1 MSDQNYRKPLF
12 LALAGAVALTAAY
25 YTYTQYA
32 KRSRREPSS
41 LHRSNA
47 IRRPRNR
54 RRWRRGFEQTS
65 LDHDPTERA
74 LEHLELRNANR
85 QGYGEYENKW
95 FFSTPEQTQG
105 VDLTLIPCN
114 LSSINDYL
122 LQSPP
127 QLLPDRQEVILWH
140 LHGTFVQNFL
150 LEEYPEGYI
159 IGDDVW
165 MLAQAMERL
174 GVAPESVFQI
184 AKAHDEGTLIY
195 APEWTPSFPAS
206 PSPSGRIPPIQTDG
220 AMDHGGLAPRE
231 ALQALADPDD
241 AHSDIS
247 SGNNGEDP
255 EGSQNMLDLLYHIA
269 GEQARREGYIHRG
282 VECNS
287 CGIHPIRGI
296 RYHCANCFDMDL
308 CESCEASSSH
318 GKGHVFYKI
327 RIPAPSRGNIK
338 QVTPEW
344 YPGTPSAFLSSLPT
358 SVSKPLLE
366 ETRMERT
373 EMDALYEQFKCL
385 AGHYFPADPTGL
397 GCAID
402 RKGFDAYFI
411 PSTGDKPSPA
421 NLIYDRIFAFYDT
434 DQNGLIT
441 FDEYIRGLARL
452 QDKSRYARLKRIFEG
467 YDLDSD
473 GYVDRKDFLRM
484 FRAYYAL
491 SKELS
496 REMINTQEDFGYN
509 EEEIR
514 EVVHGSQPISA
525 AFGGGTLYGHES
537 RTGQGKERQAD
548 GDLQLSNGT
557 SGVLQPDGDMSGDR
571 ARAIG
576 NAALGG
582 RTRNHP
588 FRSFRQEP
596 PEDEPLMLLPIGSNF
611 MQSGMEQDEV
621 TEEELTG
628 PDAPL
633 QTYTWP
639 PIRTPEPQDITEA
652 LGQEVPL
659 DEITDPV
666 DRTRVLFAQS
676 QRLDAEGDRAEEI
689 SRARAVEERWRRR
702 QFYLDREEGLT
713 RPPGYTEPDSS
724 DEEDDLSEHKKN
736 GRNDASPRRASMA
749 SRSSSKVRF
758 DDSAIDGDY
767 ETRSNASSRSIPVN
781 ERWGGYELGQAE
793 ADIGKD
799 ILYQAVQQGFNE
811 LLDVLFKDAEDEHMA
826 AKQTAVDRHRFEYER
841 QQFEE
846 MLDELDITID
856 EAEETAIEKI
866 RRRRKKEEEQKQLA
880 IIDAAS
886 VPKLGNESSI
896 PQDSEDH
903 IGLMFGSQGLSGQ
916 RVTQSPATET
926 NGSYRDPT
934 LPQFRPDE
942 SEPASP
948 VPNVYPD
955 PPQAPP
961 LFSEFGPPNPFEDDP
976 EKALKTYYLWLR
988 HDEID
993 DEADRRGGPGKL
1005 SFTEFARKMVSE
1017 DETTKALGDRDKS
1030 KGSGKDR
1037 DTWESSADLGRLAFV
1052 GTWLEMA
1059 SF

>member
-32 KRSRREPSS
+32 KPSRTERSS

-54 RRWRRGFEQTS
+54 RRWRRGFEQTNLDYDPVGRAIDS
-65 LDHDPTERA
+65 LQT
-74 LEHLELRNANR
+74 RNASR
-85 QGYGEYENKW
+85 EGYGEYVNKW
-95 FFSTPEQTQG
+95 FFPTQAHRPLQ
-105 VDLTLIPCN
+105 DMTLIPCN
-114 LSSINDYL
+114 LPYINDYL
-122 LQSPP
+122 LQHSPA
-127 QLLPDRQEVILWH
+127 QLSPHQHEYLLLH
-140 LHGTFVQNFL
+140 LHGCFVQRFL
-150 LEEYPEGYI
+150 KEEFPEGYI
-159 IGDDVW
+159 IGDDAW
-165 MLAQAMERL
+165 MLAQAMERE
-174 GVAPESVFQI
+174 GVFAEAVFQV
-184 AKAHDEGTLIY
+184 AKAFDEGRFTLTDEWSPLA
-195 APEWTPSFPAS
+195 APRQS
-206 PSPSGRIPPIQTDG
+206 PRTSPVQTDG
-220 AMDHGGLAPRE
+220 AMEQGGLAPRE

-247 SGNNGEDP
+247 SGNNEEDP

-269 GEQARREGYIHRG
+269 GEQARRESYIHRG

-308 CESCEASSSH
+308 CESCEASSAH

-338 QVTPEW
+338 QVVPEW
-344 YPGTPSAFLSSLPT
+344 YPGNPSAFLSSLPT

-385 AGHYFPADPTGL
+385 AGHYFPGDPTGL

-496 REMINTQEDFGYN
+496 REMIDSQEDFGYN

-514 EVVHGSQPISA
+514 EVVQGSQPISA

-537 RTGQGKERQAD
+537 RNGQGKQRHAN
-548 GDLQLSNGT
+548 GDLQLPNGT
-557 SGVLQPDGDMSGDR
+557 NGVLQPDGDMSGDR

-596 PEDEPLMLLPIGSNF
+596 PEDEPLMMLPMGSNF
-611 MQSGMEQDEV
+611 MQSGMEQEEV
-621 TEEELTG
+621 TEEEITG

-633 QTYTWP
+633 QTYAWP
-639 PIRTPEPQDITEA
+639 PVRTPDPQDINEA
-652 LGQEVPL
+652 LGQAVPL
-659 DEITDPV
+659 DDITDPV

-676 QRLDAEGDRAEEI
+676 QRLDAEGDRAEET

-724 DEEDDLSEHKKN
+724 DDDDLAEPKKN
-736 GRNDASPRRASMA
+736 GHSDISPRRASMA

-758 DDSAIDGDY
+758 DDSAIEGDY

-811 LLDVLFKDAEDEHMA
+811 LLDVLFKDKENEHMEA
-826 AKQTAVDRHRFEYER
+826 SQTRVDRHCFEYER
-841 QQFEE
+841 AKFEDL
-846 MLDELDITID
+846 LDELEIEEDEID
-856 EAEETAIEKI
+856 EDVIETLRQRQEEEK
-866 RRRRKKEEEQKQLA
+866 EQKQLA
-880 IIDAAS
+880 ITDAATKI
-886 VPKLGNESSI
+886 KLGNGSLV

-903 IGLMFGSQGLSGQ
+903 IGLMFGSQDLSGQ
-916 RVTQSPATET
+916 RVTVGLSTATAET
-926 NGSYRDPT
+926 NGVYRDPT

-942 SEPASP
+942 PEPPTISSSGRVAPCPPGP
-948 VPNVYPD
+948 VQRP
-955 PPQAPP
+955 
-961 LFSEFGPPNPFEDDP
+961 GPFAGDP

-993 DEADRRGGPGKL
+993 EEEERRGGPGKL
-1005 SFTEFARKMVSE
+1005 SFAEFQRKMVSK
-1017 DETTKALGDRDKS
+1017 DEAINALGDKDESKS
-1030 KGSGKDR
+1030 DSKDR
-1037 DTWESSADLGRLAFV
+1037 EIWESSADLGRLAFV

>member
-1 MSDQNYRKPLF
+1 MADQSYRKPFF

-32 KRSRREPSS
+32 QPPQAEPSS

-47 IRRPRNR
+47 VRRPRNR
-54 RRWRRGFEQTS
+54 RRWRRGFEQTN
-65 LDHDPTERA
+65 LNYDPA
-74 LEHLELRNANR
+74 HLAVYHLERRNESGR
-85 QGYGEYENKW
+85 GYGEYENRW
-95 FFSTPEQTQG
+95 FFTTRPPTQE
-105 VDLTLIPCN
+105 VDLSLIPSN
-114 LSSINDYL
+114 FSSIYDYL
-122 LQSPP
+122 LQHSPAELSSN
-127 QLLPDRQEVILWH
+127 QQEYLLRHIKSV
-140 LHGTFVQNFL
+140 FVQNFL
-150 LEEYPEGYI
+150 KAEYPEGYI
-159 IGDDVW
+159 IGDEVW
-165 MLAQAMERL
+165 MLAQAMDRL
-174 GVAPESVFQI
+174 GIAADIVFQA
-184 AKAHDEGTLIY
+184 AKAFDEG
-195 APEWTPSFPAS
+195 SFPLNDEWDPLDAPRHS
-206 PSPSGRIPPIQTDG
+206 PRTSLGQTDG
-220 AMDHGGLAPRE
+220 VSEQAGLAPHE

-247 SGNNGEDP
+247 SGNNEEDP

-269 GEQARREGYIHRG
+269 GEQARRECYIHRG

-287 CGIHPIRGI
+287 CGVHPIRGI

-308 CESCEASSSH
+308 CENCEASSTH
-318 GKGHVFYKI
+318 GKAHVFYKI

-344 YPGTPSAFLSSLPT
+344 YPGNPSAFPLSLPA

-385 AGHYFPADPTGL
+385 AGHPFPADPTGL
-397 GCAID
+397 GIAID

-411 PSTGDKPSPA
+411 PSRGDKPSPA
-421 NLIYDRIFAFYDT
+421 NLIYDRIFSFYDT
-434 DQNGLIT
+434 DENGVIT
-441 FDEYIRGLARL
+441 FDEYIRGLAYL
-452 QDKSRYARLKRIFEG
+452 QDKSRKARLQRIFEG

-473 GYVDRKDFLRM
+473 GFVDRKDFLRM

-496 REMINTQEDFGYN
+496 REMIDSQEDFGYN

-514 EVVHGSQPISA
+514 EVVQGSQPISA

-537 RTGQGKERQAD
+537 RNGQGKQRQAN
-548 GDLQLSNGT
+548 GDLQLANGT
-557 SGVLQPDGDMSGDR
+557 NGVLQPDSDLIGDR

-596 PEDEPLMLLPIGSNF
+596 PEDEPLMMLPMGSNF
-611 MQSGMEQDEV
+611 IQTGMESDEAIGEPV
-621 TEEELTG
+621 TG

-633 QTYTWP
+633 QTYAWP
-639 PIRTPEPQDITEA
+639 PVRTPEPQDISEA

-659 DEITDPV
+659 DDITDPV
-666 DRTRVLFAQS
+666 DRTRVLFAQA
-676 QRLDAEGDRAEEI
+676 QRLDAEGDGAEEML
-689 SRARAVEERWRRR
+689 RARALEERWRRR
-702 QFYLDREEGLT
+702 RFYLDREEGLT
-713 RPPGYTEPDSS
+713 KPPGYTEPDSS
-724 DEEDDLSEHKKN
+724 DDEDLPEHKKN
-736 GRNDASPRRASMA
+736 GRGDVSPRRASMA

-758 DDSAIDGDY
+758 DDSAIEGDY
-767 ETRSNASSRSIPVN
+767 ETRSNASSRSVPFN

-811 LLDVLFKDAEDEHMA
+811 LLDVLFKEKEDEHMEA
-826 AKQTAVDRHRFEYER
+826 RRTRVDRHCFAQERVNFEKLLVEL
-841 QQFEE
+841 E
-846 MLDELDITID
+846 MR
-856 EAEETAIEKI
+856 AGETKETLIEKI
-866 RRRRKKEEEQKQLA
+866 RRRRENEEEQKQLA
-880 IIDAAS
+880 MIDATPVAK
-886 VPKLGNESSI
+886 PGHGKSS

-916 RVTQSPATET
+916 KVAAGSVTAATET
-926 NGSYRDPT
+926 NASYRDPT

-942 SEPASP
+942 PEPPSLASSAAP
-948 VPNVYPD
+948 FAPSQTPRPD
-955 PPQAPP
+955 P
-961 LFSEFGPPNPFEDDP
+961 FSGDP
-976 EKALKTYYLWLR
+976 EKALKTYSLWLL
-988 HDEID
+988 HDMID
-993 DEADRRGGPGKL
+993 EEEDRRGGPAKL
-1005 SFTEFARKMVSE
+1005 SFAEFQRKMVPQ
-1017 DETTKALGDRDKS
+1017 DEVTDALGDKDKS
-1030 KGSGKDR
+1030 KDGSNERK
-1037 DTWESSADLGRLAFV
+1037 TWESSADLGRLAFV

>member
-1 MSDQNYRKPLF
+1 MSDQSYRKPLF
-12 LALAGAVALTAAY
+12 LAIAGAVALTAAY

-32 KRSRREPSS
+32 KPPRTEQSS

-54 RRWRRGFEQTS
+54 RRWRRGFELS
-65 LDHDPTERA
+65 SIDYDPVERA
-74 LEHLELRNANR
+74 IHNLEQRNASR
-85 QGYGEYENKW
+85 RGYGEYENRW
-95 FFSTPEQTQG
+95 FLPTQAHTQA
-105 VDLTLIPCN
+105 VDLTLIPSN
-114 LSSINDYL
+114 LRSINDYL
-122 LQSPP
+122 LQHSPA
-127 QLLPDRQEVILWH
+127 QLSPHQQEYLLLH
-140 LHGTFVQNFL
+140 LHGVFVQNFL
-150 LEEYPEGYI
+150 REECPEGYI
-159 IGDDVW
+159 IGDDAWV
-165 MLAQAMERL
+165 LAQAMERL
-174 GVAPESVFQI
+174 GVAPDIVFQV
-184 AKAHDEGTLIY
+184 AKAFDEGRFPLNDEWSPLT
-195 APEWTPSFPAS
+195 APRPSS
-206 PSPSGRIPPIQTDG
+206 RTRSVQTDG
-220 AMDHGGLAPRE
+220 VTEQGGLAPRE

-247 SGNNGEDP
+247 SGNNDEDP

-308 CESCEASSSH
+308 CESCEASSAH

-344 YPGTPSAFLSSLPT
+344 YPGNPSAFLSSLPT
-358 SVSKPLLE
+358 NVSKPLLE
-366 ETRMERT
+366 ETKMERT
-373 EMDALYEQFKCL
+373 ELDALYEQFKCL

-496 REMINTQEDFGYN
+496 REMIDSQEDFGYN

-514 EVVHGSQPISA
+514 EVVQGSQPISA

-537 RTGQGKERQAD
+537 RNGQGKQLQAN
-548 GDLQLSNGT
+548 GDLHLTNGT
-557 SGVLQPDGDMSGDR
+557 NGVLQPDGDMSGDR

-596 PEDEPLMLLPIGSNF
+596 PEDEPLMMLPMGSNF
-611 MQSGMEQDEV
+611 MQSGMEQDEP
-621 TEEELTG
+621 TEEDVTG

-633 QTYTWP
+633 QTYAWP
-639 PIRTPEPQDITEA
+639 PVRTPEPQDINEA

-659 DEITDPV
+659 DDITDPV

-676 QRLDAEGDRAEEI
+676 QRLDAEGDQAEEM

-713 RPPGYTEPDSS
+713 RPAGYTEPDSS
-724 DEEDDLSEHKKN
+724 DDDDISQDKKN
-736 GRNDASPRRASMA
+736 GRSDVSPRRASMA

-758 DDSAIDGDY
+758 DDSAIEGDY
-767 ETRSNASSRSIPVN
+767 ETRSNASSRSIPAN

-811 LLDVLFKDAEDEHMA
+811 LLDVLFKDKEDEHMEA
-826 AKQTAVDRHRFEYER
+826 RETRVDRHCFGYER
-841 QQFEE
+841 AKFEKL
-846 MLDELDITID
+846 LDELGMEAD
-856 EAEETAIEKI
+856 ETEEDLVEKI
-866 RRRRKKEEEQKQLA
+866 RRRREKEREQEQLA
-880 IIDAAS
+880 MTDAAPMTNS
-886 VPKLGNESSI
+886 GNESSV

-903 IGLMFGSQGLSGQ
+903 IGLMFGSEALSAQ
-916 RVTQSPATET
+916 QVTMSPAIAMTET
-926 NGSYRDPT
+926 NGPYRDPT

-942 SEPASP
+942 TEPPSLAASAAP
-948 VPNVYPD
+948 IPPSQIPRPD
-955 PPQAPP
+955 PFA
-961 LFSEFGPPNPFEDDP
+961 GDP
-976 EKALKTYYLWLR
+976 EKALKTHYLWLR

-993 DEADRRGGPGKL
+993 EEEDRRGGPGKL
-1005 SFTEFARKMVSE
+1005 SFAEFQRKMVSK
-1017 DETTKALGDRDKS
+1017 DEVTKALGDKDKS
-1030 KGSGKDR
+1030 KCGGKDR
-1037 DTWESSADLGRLAFV
+1037 ETWESSADLGRLAFV